1 METSSLCT
9 WCWRVAATRMPVCSG
24 QHVSQM
30 QPRREA
36 HSHIQRPRRL
46 GSTKVIGSQ
55 IGEGADQCAAKRG
68 PSPEATAQPMGLSSA
83 RTTRSSASCVRQ
95 TPPQKSRSAAPIR
108 PCDKNRP
115 TPVGA
120 CIAMPRG
127 RIAKRANAARRLRW
141 PWEGRACV
149 SPGGRM
155 RRVTTHGCAAETES
169 SSTRSSEIG
178 PLRASEIRSC
188 VCTNRKAPQALR
200 RARAVRALSRS
211 ASPLQLGWAG
221 WRAEEGY

>member
-46 GSTKVIGSQ
+46 GSTNVSGSQ
-55 IGEGADQCAAKRG
+55 IDEGADQCAAKRG
-68 PSPEATAQPMGLSSA
+68 PSPEATAQPMGLSLA

-95 TPPQKSRSAAPIR
+95 IPPQKSRSAAPIHATR
-108 PCDKNRP
+108 PESVRLVHACR
-115 TPVGA
+115 GA
-120 CIAMPRG
+120 DCEG
-127 RIAKRANAARRLRW
+127 HAAHRLRW
-141 PWEGRACV
+141 SWEGRACV

-211 ASPLQLGWAG
+211 VSPLQLGWAG